1 MTTTTHPPPESVDNV
16 SGLVMAAKHLD
27 MKELLEFLYKAVVN
41 HIKNKGAEYN
51 FRYFGFQCDFKSE
64 AEQKKFEE

>member
-1 MTTTTHPPPESVDNV
+1 
-16 SGLVMAAKHLD
+16 MAAKHLD